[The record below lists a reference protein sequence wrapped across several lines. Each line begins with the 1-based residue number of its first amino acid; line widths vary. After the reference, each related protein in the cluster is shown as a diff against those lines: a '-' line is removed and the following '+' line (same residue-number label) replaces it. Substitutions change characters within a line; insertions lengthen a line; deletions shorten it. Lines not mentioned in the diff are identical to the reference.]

1 MVPAGVF
8 DFVQDVD
15 DYYFPWLTGN
25 YFRFLRIANIVVIL
39 FATPV
44 YLLFAEGDIP
54 VHDALRF
61 FITDEEFAISIFWQ
75 FVLLEIAIDGLKLAS
90 LNTPESLGTS
100 LSIIGALL
108 LGEFSVSSG
117 WFVPQT
123 ILCMGRGSGKLY
135 TAKHRAGVRDKI
147 RESADVYGSAF
158 SGMGRHG
165 GGLSFFR
172 VRNGCHKNSDRDIIS
187 VSSDTMGG
195 RKIKTAH
202 IQNKKMRLFI

>member
-1 MVPAGVF
+1 M
-8 DFVQDVD
+8 
-15 DYYFPWLTGN
+15 
-25 YFRFLRIANIVVIL
+25 IL

-123 ILCMGRGSGKLY
+123 ILCMAVVALASFTQPSIELGYGIKFVRVLMLTGAHFLGWEGMAAAFLFSVCVMAATKTVTGTSYLY
-135 TAKHRAGVRDKI
+135 PLIPWEG
-147 RESADVYGSAF
+147 E
-158 SGMGRHG
+158 
-165 GGLSFFR
+165 
-172 VRNGCHKNSDRDIIS
+172 
-187 VSSDTMGG
+187 
-195 RKIKTAH
+195 KIKTTH